1 VHAVDKSQL
10 TEDSTSVVIVE
21 DDAIVRTWA
30 RLCLEGSEF
39 RIAGEAASIAEAL
52 ALVALRKPDVL
63 LSDYRLADGVGTE
76 LVRAVRRAGFDG
88 PAVLITA
95 NAERGL
101 NETAREAGAQG
112 TVLKTG
118 SADELLTALRA
129 VAAGGTAFDWRHPKR
144 AAGEAALSPREREVL
159 ALVAAG
165 ETNAQIAD
173 RLAVGPETVK
183 TLIART
189 FTKLGV
195 RKRAEAVTEA
205 HRRGL
210 L

>member
-10 TEDSTSVVIVE
+10 TKDSTSVVIVE
-21 DDAIVRTWA
+21 DDASVRTWA

-39 RIAGEAASIAEAL
+39 HIAGETATISEAL

-76 LVRAVRRAGFDG
+76 LVRAARRAGFDG

-118 SADELLTALRA
+118 STEELLETLRT